1 MPDGTSPADVVNE
14 SLEFTIR
21 VACECYCSLDLVRA
35 ALYQQP
41 VMNGC
46 LVWGAP
52 KIPDSDEIDRN
63 AELVLIVADR
73 DSLPAALDRASRYKQ
88 RGSQIPSHLLLYL
101 QDEGGVPTDE
111 VSGLILLR
119 SQLTAGLSRLTR
131 AAFEPVIPH
140 GLVCVD
146 WADTCHILDMEGQV
160 VIEEASGSRLHD
172 AIESV
177 MTRLRQHAAG
187 HPVLGMQASI
197 ICDPSMLA
205 MRYVHDLLSACKQET
220 DEDATL
226 IIAAPLVDRPGR
238 DDYEVRLFARIGSD

>member
-21 VACECYCSLDLVRA
+21 VACECYCSPGLVRE

-52 KIPDSDEIDRN
+52 YIPDSDEIASD
-63 AELVLIVADR
+63 AEIVLIVADKET
-73 DSLPAALDRASRYKQ
+73 LPAALDRASSYKQ
-88 RGSQIPSHLLLYL
+88 QGRQIPPYLLVYL
-101 QDEGGVPTDE
+101 QDEGEVPTDE
-111 VSGLILLR
+111 VSGLILPR
-119 SQLTAGLSRLTR
+119 TQLSAGLSRLTR
-131 AAFEPVIPH
+131 AVFEPVIPH

-146 WADTCHILDMEGQV
+146 WADTCHILDIAGQV
-160 VIEEASGSRLHD
+160 VIEEASGSRLAD

-177 MTRLRQHAAG
+177 MTRLRQRAAG
-187 HPVLGMQASI
+187 RPVLGMQASI
-197 ICDPSMLA
+197 ICDPSRLA
-205 MRYVHDLLSACKQET
+205 TRYVHDLLSACRQET

-238 DDYEVRLFARIGSD
+238 DDYEVRLFARIECA

>member
-21 VACECYCSLDLVRA
+21 VACECYCSPDLVRG
-35 ALYQQP
+35 ALRQQT

-52 KIPDSDEIDRN
+52 YIPDSDEIASD
-63 AELVLIVADR
+63 AEIVLIVADK
-73 DSLPAALDRASRYKQ
+73 DALPAALDRATRYKQ
-88 RGSQIPSHLLLYL
+88 QGRQSPSHLLVYL
-101 QDEGGVPTDE
+101 QDEGEVPTDE
-111 VSGLILLR
+111 VSGLTLPR
-119 SQLTAGLSRLTR
+119 PQLTAGLSRLTR
-131 AAFEPVIPH
+131 AVFEPVIPH

-160 VIEEASGSRLHD
+160 VIEEASGIRLED

-177 MTRLRQHAAG
+177 MTRLRQRAAG
-187 HPVLGMQASI
+187 RPVLGIQASI
-197 ICDPSMLA
+197 ICDPSGLA
-205 MRYVHDLLSACKQET
+205 IRYVHNLLSACKQET

-226 IIAAPLVDRPGR
+226 IIAAPLVDRPDR
-238 DDYEVRLFARIGSD
+238 ENYEVRLFAKIGGN

>member
-21 VACECYCSLDLVRA
+21 VACECYCNPDLVRE
-35 ALYQQP
+35 ALRQQP

-46 LVWGAP
+46 LVWDAP
-52 KIPDSDEIDRN
+52 YIPDSDEIASD
-63 AELVLIVADR
+63 AEIVLIVADR
-73 DSLPAALDRASRYKQ
+73 DALPAALDRASRYKQ
-88 RGSQIPSHLLLYL
+88 QGQQAPSHLLVYL
-101 QDEGGVPTDE
+101 QDEGEVPTDE
-111 VSGLILLR
+111 ISGLILR
-119 SQLTAGLSRLTR
+119 RTQLTAGLSRLTR
-131 AAFEPVIPH
+131 AVFEPVIPH

-160 VIEEASGSRLHD
+160 AIEEASGSRLED

-177 MTRLRQHAAG
+177 MAQLRQRAAG
-187 HPVLGMQASI
+187 RTALGMQASI
-197 ICDPSMLA
+197 ICDPSRLA
-205 MRYVHDLLSACKQET
+205 IRYVHNLLSACRQET

-238 DDYEVRLFARIGSD
+238 DDYEVPLFARIECA